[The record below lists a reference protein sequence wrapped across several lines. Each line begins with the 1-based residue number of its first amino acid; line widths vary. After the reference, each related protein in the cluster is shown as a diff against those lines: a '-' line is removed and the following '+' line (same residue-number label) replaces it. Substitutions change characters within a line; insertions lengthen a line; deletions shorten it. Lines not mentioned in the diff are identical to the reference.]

1 MEGGG
6 GVGEHYRS
14 RGDEKHSGGGRLRR
28 YGGLITGF
36 ADTFAG
42 ALEVSRAAILDAV
55 NGPVSTFIYI
65 DGREGTANPGGSTNR
80 IESDD
85 YPERDGTDR
94 IFLALTTEQL
104 EALGDAVGADVTAQ

>member
-6 GVGEHYRS
+6 GAGKHYRN
-14 RGDEKHSGGGRLRR
+14 RDDEKHSDGGRLKR
-28 YGGLITGF
+28 YGGLVTGM
-36 ADTFAG
+36 AKTFAG

-55 NGPVSTFIYI
+55 NGPIDPFIYI

-94 IFLALTTEQL
+94 IFLALRTDQLEQL
-104 EALGDAVGADVTAQ
+104 GDTVGADVTAQ